1 MKIAFCQQKSAA
13 SRVKDAALLV
23 QVLSGSLFD
32 ALGSTA
38 RLKLLLETTAGLE
51 AGDRGRLQTAG
62 DLGLGIGVSLRLAG
76 THLKAAK
83 ASDGDLFV
91 GTQAIGDLVKQCIYI
106 LLERP
111 KVTSFGKFCVDEYNK
126 CSPSLRGAAH
136 KRYIFAH
143 EVMER
148 DYFL

>member
-1 MKIAFCQQKSAA
+1 MAFCQQKSAA

-23 QVLSGSLFD
+23 QVLSGGLFD

-38 RLKLLLETTAGLE
+38 RLKLLLETTTGLE

-91 GTQAIGDLVKQCIYI
+91 GTQAIGDLVKQCIHRG
-106 LLERP
+106 LDL
-111 KVTSFGKFCVDEYNK
+111 SFGKAGLACHGFDHLGTSHVSISSWNVQK
-126 CSPSLRGAAH
+126 
-136 KRYIFAH
+136 
-143 EVMER
+143 
-148 DYFL
+148 